1 LFIIKT
7 YEIIKSLER
16 ECDPIKN
23 SLFLRIKYT
32 QQEITHVQSGSQKVS
47 YFAFAASFAILSI
60 IAVTLSN
67 QEAFG
72 DGLTSETFSATLG
85 DRNAEMLV
93 QVNPPILTDASR
105 NDAYILFRLYDAN
118 NNQTIQYTTFFIS
131 VEKGVGED
139 AETIMPP
146 TLFHTESGLLRLKVQ
161 PAEGELQIFGTQE
174 QFLNAWV
181 ADPGGTVNIQGP
193 LFLEGGLYHLRVE
206 IFGVDNIRNI
216 FADENIP
223 KFDSWLS
230 VGDVFTQNVD
240 YQGQPYNT
248 TIISYY
254 DRVGNF
260 SFDGN
265 NQQFTWSM
273 PFDWNVSRIEDTNI
287 FVHEEV
293 KIPKSLAGIGDTT
306 SFSATVNGNPIS
318 GRMLAVDPY
327 SSQQELTLH
336 YLINKNDVINM
347 ASQVPQGDSDM
358 VFTLAPAAGQVAQ
371 TTGEIL
377 TDTGNINVVLE
388 WAPDQLN
395 ANAESTLTLIFL
407 DGFSG
412 QRIADD
418 VNYNLRVLDNNG
430 SQVYSQTGL
439 IAEGGTGI
447 QTIDFPA
454 NENYRV
460 EVEVTAIARDGQP
473 IDQTRNGIARG
484 TVVVPEFPSGSLVTA
499 AAVTGIS
506 SAVIILLRRFV
517 KLAPGLGL

>member
-1 LFIIKT
+1 V
-7 YEIIKSLER
+7 R
-16 ECDPIKN
+16 AG
-23 SLFLRIKYT
+23 R
-32 QQEITHVQSGSQKVS
+32 QKVS
-47 YFAFAASFAILSI
+47 YFAFAAAFMVFSI
-60 IAVTLSN
+60 IAATLLN
-67 QEAFG
+67 QKAFG
-72 DGLTSETFSATLG
+72 DGLTMETFSATLG
-85 DRNAEMLV
+85 NRNAALLV

-105 NDAYILFRLYDAN
+105 SDAYILFRLYDAN
-118 NNQTIQYTTFFIS
+118 NNQTIPYSTFFIS

-161 PAEGELQIFGTQE
+161 PAEGQLQIFGTQE

-193 LFLEGGLYHLRVE
+193 LFLEGGIYHLRVE
-206 IFGVDNIRNI
+206 IFGVDSIRNI
-216 FADENIP
+216 FPDENIP

-230 VGDVFTQNVD
+230 VGDVFSQNVN
-240 YQGQPYNT
+240 YQGKPYNT

-254 DRVGNF
+254 DRVRDF
-260 SFDGN
+260 SFDPGSE
-265 NQQFTWSM
+265 QFTWSM
-273 PFDWNVSRIEDTNI
+273 PFDWNVSRIEGTNI

-293 KIPKSLAGIGDTT
+293 KIPKSLAGIGDAT
-306 SFSATVNGNPIS
+306 SFTATVNGNPIS

-327 SSQQELTLH
+327 SSQNDLTLH
-336 YLINKNDVINM
+336 YLINKNDIVGM
-347 ASQVPQGDSDM
+347 ASGVPQADSSM
-358 VFTLAPAAGQVAQ
+358 IFTLAPATGQTAQ

-388 WAPDQLN
+388 WTPSQLN
-395 ANAESTLTLIFL
+395 ANAESTLTLSFL

-412 QRIADD
+412 ERIADD
-418 VNYNLRVLDNNG
+418 VNYNLRILDNNG

-439 IAEGGTGI
+439 VAEGGTGT

-454 NENYRV
+454 DENYRM
-460 EVEVTAIARDGQP
+460 EVEVTGIARDGQS

-484 TVVVPEFPSGSLVTA
+484 IVVVPEFPSGSLTTA

-506 SAVIILLRRFV
+506 GAIIILLRRFV
-517 KLAPGLGL
+517 KIVPGSGL

>member
-1 LFIIKT
+1 MQTSFV
-7 YEIIKSLER
+7 
-16 ECDPIKN
+16 
-23 SLFLRIKYT
+23 LRIKYT
-32 QQEITHVQSGSQKVS
+32 QHEVIDVRSGRQSIS
-47 YFAFAASFAILSI
+47 YFAFAAAFAVLLI
-60 IAVTLSN
+60 ITVAFTN
-67 QEAFG
+67 QNAFG

-85 DRNAEMLV
+85 DRNAELLV

-105 NDAYILFRLYDAN
+105 NDAFVLFRLYDAN
-118 NNQTIQYTTFFIS
+118 NNQTIPYTTFFIS
-131 VEKGVGED
+131 VEKGIGED

-146 TLFHTESGLLRLKVQ
+146 TLFHTESGMLRLKVQ

-181 ADPGGTVNIQGP
+181 ADPGGTVNVQGP

-230 VGDVFTQNVD
+230 VGDVFTQSID
-240 YQGQPYNT
+240 YQGQSYNT
-248 TIISYY
+248 TVISYY
-254 DRVGNF
+254 DRVRDL
-260 SFDGN
+260 SFDAN

-273 PFDWNVSRIEDTNI
+273 PFDWNVSRLEDTNI

-306 SFSATVNGNPIS
+306 SFNAAVNGNPIS

-336 YLINKNDVINM
+336 YLLNKNDIISM
-347 ASQVPQGDSDM
+347 ASAVPQGDSDM
-358 VFTLAPAAGQVAQ
+358 IFTLAPATGQVAQ

-388 WAPDQLN
+388 WAPDQLD
-395 ANAESTLTLIFL
+395 ANTQSTLTLSFH

-412 QRIADD
+412 ERIVDD
-418 VNYNLRVLDNNG
+418 INYNLRVFDNNG

-439 IAEGGTGI
+439 VAEGGTGMQSI
-447 QTIDFPA
+447 EFPA
-454 NENYRV
+454 NENYRM
-460 EVEVTAIARDGQP
+460 EVEVTGIARDGQS

-484 TVVVPEFPSGSLVTA
+484 AVVVPEFPSGSLATA
-499 AAVTGIS
+499 ATITGITG
-506 SAVIILLRRFV
+506 AIIVVLRRFV
-517 KLAPGLGL
+517 KIEPGSGL

>member
-1 LFIIKT
+1 
-7 YEIIKSLER
+7 
-16 ECDPIKN
+16 
-23 SLFLRIKYT
+23 
-32 QQEITHVQSGSQKVS
+32 VQVGRQKVLS
-47 YFAFAASFAILSI
+47 FAFAAALAILSI
-60 IAVTLSN
+60 IAVTFPN
-67 QEAFG
+67 QKAFG
-72 DGLTSETFSATLG
+72 DGLTSETFTATLG
-85 DRNAEMLV
+85 DRNAELLV

-105 NDAYILFRLYDAN
+105 DDAYILFRLYDAN
-118 NNQTIQYTTFFIS
+118 NNQTIQYTTFFVS

-139 AETIMPP
+139 AVTVMPP

-161 PAEGELQIFGTQE
+161 PAEGDLQIFGTQE

-193 LFLEGGLYHLRVE
+193 LFLEGGLYHFRVE

-216 FADENIP
+216 FTDENIP

-230 VGDVFTQNVD
+230 VGDVFTENIN
-240 YQGQPYNT
+240 YQGQSYNT

-254 DRVGNF
+254 DRVRDFNF
-260 SFDGN
+260 DDG

-273 PFDWNVSRIEDTNI
+273 PFDWNTSRIEDTNI

-293 KIPKSLAGIGDTT
+293 RIPKSLAGIGDAS
-306 SFSATVNGNPIS
+306 SFTATVNGNPIS

-327 SSQQELTLH
+327 SLQQELTLH
-336 YLINKNDVINM
+336 YLISKNDIINM
-347 ASQVPQGDSDM
+347 ASKVSDDTSEM
-358 VFTLAPAAGQVAQ
+358 TFTLAQSTGQNAQ

-395 ANAESTLTLIFL
+395 ANTQSTLTLSFY

-412 QRIADD
+412 ERIADD
-418 VNYNLRVLDNNG
+418 VNYNLRILDNNG

-439 IAEGGTGI
+439 VAEGGTGT

-454 NENYRV
+454 NENYRM
-460 EVEVTAIARDGQP
+460 EVEVTGIARDGQP

-484 TVVVPEFPSGSLVTA
+484 TVVVPEFPAGSLA
-499 AAVTGIS
+499 AAASITGITG
-506 SAVIILLRRFV
+506 AIIIILLRRFT
-517 KLAPGLGL
+517 KITPGLGL

>member
-1 LFIIKT
+1 MCACA
-7 YEIIKSLER
+7 Y
-16 ECDPIKN
+16 KN
-23 SLFLRIKYT
+23 SFFLRIKYT
-32 QQEITHVQSGSQKVS
+32 QQEVIHVQSGRQKVS
-47 YFAFAASFAILSI
+47 FFAFAASFAVLSI
-60 IAVTLSN
+60 IAVTFPN
-67 QEAFG
+67 EKAFG

-85 DRNAEMLV
+85 ERNAELLV

-105 NDAYILFRLYDAN
+105 NDAYMLFRLYDAN

-131 VEKGVGED
+131 VEKGIGED
-139 AETIMPP
+139 AESIMPP

-161 PAEGELQIFGTQE
+161 PAEGGLQIFGTQE
-174 QFLNAWV
+174 QFLSAWV

-230 VGDVFTQNVD
+230 VGDVFTQTVG
-240 YQGQPYNT
+240 YQGQSYDT
-248 TIISYY
+248 TVISYY
-254 DRVGNF
+254 DRVRDF
-260 SFDGN
+260 SFDGS
-265 NQQFTWSM
+265 NQQFRWSM

-287 FVHEEV
+287 FIHEEV

-306 SFSATVNGNPIS
+306 SFAATVNGNPIS

-336 YLINKNDVINM
+336 YLINKNDIISM
-347 ASQVPQGDSDM
+347 ASEIPEGDSDM
-358 VFTLAPAAGQVAQ
+358 IFTLAPSTGQDAQ

-388 WAPDQLN
+388 WAPDPLN
-395 ANAESTLTLIFL
+395 ANTQSTLTLSFY

-412 QRIADD
+412 ERIVDD

-439 IAEGGTGI
+439 VAEGGTGT

-454 NENYRV
+454 NENYRM
-460 EVEVTAIARDGQP
+460 EVEVTGIARDGQS

-484 TVVVPEFPSGSLVTA
+484 IVVVPEFPSGSLATA

-506 SAVIILLRRFV
+506 GAIIIIILLRRFV
-517 KLAPGLGL
+517 KIVPGLGL

>member
-1 LFIIKT
+1 
-7 YEIIKSLER
+7 
-16 ECDPIKN
+16 
-23 SLFLRIKYT
+23 
-32 QQEITHVQSGSQKVS
+32 
-47 YFAFAASFAILSI
+47 
-60 IAVTLSN
+60 
-67 QEAFG
+67 
-72 DGLTSETFSATLG
+72 
-85 DRNAEMLV
+85 
-93 QVNPPILTDASR
+93 VNPPILTDASR

-118 NNQTIQYTTFFIS
+118 NNQTIQFTTFFIS
-131 VEKGVGED
+131 IEKGDGEN

-193 LFLEGGLYHLRVE
+193 IFLEGGLYHIRVE

-230 VGDVFTQNVD
+230 VGDVFTQSVD

-248 TIISYY
+248 TIVSYY
-254 DRVGNF
+254 DRVRDF
-260 SFDGN
+260 SFDASN
-265 NQQFTWSM
+265 RRFTWSM

-306 SFSATVNGNPIS
+306 SFYATVNGNPIS

-336 YLINKNDVINM
+336 YLINKNDIVGM
-347 ASQVPQGDSDM
+347 ASRIPQGDSGM
-358 VFTLAPAAGQVAQ
+358 VFTLAPATGQDVQ

-395 ANAESTLTLIFL
+395 ADTESTLTLSFH

-412 QRIADD
+412 ERIVDD

-439 IAEGGTGI
+439 VAEAGTGT

-454 NENYRV
+454 NENYRM
-460 EVEVTAIARDGQP
+460 EVEVTGITRDGQS

-484 TVVVPEFPSGSLVTA
+484 TVVVPEFPTGSLATA
-499 AAVTGIS
+499 VAVTGIS
-506 SAVIILLRRFV
+506 GAIIIILLRRFV
-517 KLAPGLGL
+517 KILPGLGL

>member
-1 LFIIKT
+1 VT
-7 YEIIKSLER
+7 
-16 ECDPIKN
+16 PKN
-23 SLFLRIKYT
+23 FLFLRIKYT
-32 QQEITHVQSGSQKVS
+32 QQEITRVQSGSQKVS
-47 YFAFAASFAILSI
+47 RFAFAAYLAVLSI
-60 IAVTLSN
+60 IAATLSN
-67 QEAFG
+67 QDAFG
-72 DGLTSETFSATLG
+72 DGLTAETFSATLG
-85 DRNAEMLV
+85 DRNAELLV

-131 VEKGVGED
+131 VEKGVGQD

-161 PAEGELQIFGTQE
+161 PAEGDVQIFGTQE

-193 LFLEGGLYHLRVE
+193 LFLEGGIYHLRVE

-230 VGDVFTQNVD
+230 VGDVFTQNID
-240 YQGQPYNT
+240 YQGQAYNT

-254 DRVGNF
+254 DRVRDF

-273 PFDWNVSRIEDTNI
+273 PFDWNASRIEETNI

-306 SFSATVNGNPIS
+306 SFTATVNGNPIS

-336 YLINKNDVINM
+336 YLINKNDILSM
-347 ASQVPQGDSDM
+347 ASQSPQGDSDM
-358 VFTLAPAAGQVAQ
+358 VFTLAPATGQVAQ

-377 TDTGNINVVLE
+377 TDTGNINVILE

-395 ANAESTLTLIFL
+395 ANAESTVTLIFL

-412 QRIADD
+412 ERIADD

-439 IAEGGTGI
+439 VAEGGTGI

-460 EVEVTAIARDGQP
+460 EVEVTAIARDGQS

-484 TVVVPEFPSGSLVTA
+484 TVVVPEFQPGSLATV
-499 AAVTGIS
+499 AAVTGIG
-506 SAVIILLRRFV
+506 AAMIILLRRFV
-517 KLAPGLGL
+517 KIVPGLGL

>member
-1 LFIIKT
+1 M
-7 YEIIKSLER
+7 R
-16 ECDPIKN
+16 
-23 SLFLRIKYT
+23 
-32 QQEITHVQSGSQKVS
+32 SGRQKVS
-47 YFAFAASFAILSI
+47 YFAFAPAALAVLSI
-60 IAVTLSN
+60 FAVTIPT
-67 QEAFG
+67 QKTFG

-85 DRNAEMLV
+85 DRNAELLV

-105 NDAYILFRLYDAN
+105 DDAFILFRLYDAN
-118 NNQTIQYTTFFIS
+118 NNQTIQYTTFFVS
-131 VEKGVGED
+131 VEKGIGEE
-139 AETIMPP
+139 AVTIMPP

-216 FADENIP
+216 FSDENIP

-230 VGDVFTQNVD
+230 VGDVFTQSID
-240 YQGQPYNT
+240 YQGQSYNT
-248 TIISYY
+248 TVISYY
-254 DRVGNF
+254 DRVRDL
-260 SFDGN
+260 SFDAN

-273 PFDWNVSRIEDTNI
+273 PFDWNVSRIQDTNI

-293 KIPKSLAGIGDTT
+293 KIPKSLSGIGDTT
-306 SFSATVNGNPIS
+306 SFTANVNGNPIS

-336 YLINKNDVINM
+336 YLINKNDIINM
-347 ASQVPQGDSDM
+347 ASGIPQEDSDM
-358 VFTLAPAAGQVAQ
+358 IFTLAPATGQVTQ

-377 TDTGNINVVLE
+377 TDTGNLNVVLE
-388 WAPDQLN
+388 WTPDQLN
-395 ANAESTLTLIFL
+395 ANTESTLTLSFH

-412 QRIADD
+412 ERIVDD
-418 VNYNLRVLDNNG
+418 VNYNLRILDNNG

-439 IAEGGTGI
+439 VAEGGTGA

-454 NENYRV
+454 NENYRM
-460 EVEVTAIARDGQP
+460 EVEVTGIGRDGQS

-484 TVVVPEFPSGSLVTA
+484 AVVVPEFPHGSLATGA
-499 AAVTGIS
+499 AITGIS
-506 SAVIILLRRFV
+506 GAIIVVLRRFV
-517 KLAPGLGL
+517 KIVPGLGLK